1 MTASLLLAITRRRVL
16 PIEKAPRMGGSL
28 GRFCRDSI
36 PFADKFNTLGI
47 EVLCGR
53 YIAECS

>member
-1 MTASLLLAITRRRVL
+1 
-16 PIEKAPRMGGSL
+16 MGGSL